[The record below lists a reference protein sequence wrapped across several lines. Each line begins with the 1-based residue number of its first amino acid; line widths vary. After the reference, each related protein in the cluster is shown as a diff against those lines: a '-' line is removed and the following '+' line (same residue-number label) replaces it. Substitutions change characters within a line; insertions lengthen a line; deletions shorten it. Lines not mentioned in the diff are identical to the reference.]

1 MTDRAASPAEHELP
15 ADTVEPQTDRLPAQG
30 VVRVVFSGE
39 VHIVEPGGIFTIGRD
54 ADLSVDTN
62 HFLHRAFLQLSCS
75 GGMWWLANV
84 GSRLSA
90 TVSSASGAVQSWLSP
105 GARLPLV
112 FDDSTVVFSA
122 GPTTYE
128 VSLHLESA
136 PYGVS
141 ARVHESAS
149 GEETILPVS
158 FTASQKRLIVALAE
172 PMLRREGVSV
182 SELPSSAAAAERLGW
197 SISKFNRKLDFVC
210 EKLDRFGVPGLRGG
224 PGRLATNR
232 RARLVEYAVSSQ
244 LIGRMDLPLLEAGD
258 ADDG

>member
-1 MTDRAASPAEHELP
+1 MTEPTLPAGDETP
-15 ADTVEPQTDRLPAQG
+15 ADTVDPVDGRVPPQGAM
-30 VVRVVFSGE
+30 RVVFSGE
-39 VHIVEPGGIFTIGRD
+39 VHTVHPGHTFTVGRAGDLAVD
-54 ADLSVDTN
+54 AN
-62 HFLHRAFLQLSCS
+62 HFLHRVFLQLSWS

-90 TVSSASGAVQSWLSP
+90 TVSSAAGAVQSWLSP

-112 FDDSTVVFSA
+112 FDESTVVFSA

-128 VSLHLESA
+128 VSLHLDAA
-136 PYGVS
+136 PYGAS
-141 ARVHESAS
+141 ARVQESAS
-149 GEETILPVS
+149 GEATILPVGL
-158 FTASQKRLIVALAE
+158 AGGQKQLLVALAE

-182 SELPSSAAAAERLGW
+182 SELPSSAAVAERLGW

-210 EKLDRFGVPGLRGG
+210 EKLDRVGVQGLRGG

-244 LIGRMDLPLLEAGD
+244 LISRADLPLLDAGD
-258 ADDG
+258 VDDG